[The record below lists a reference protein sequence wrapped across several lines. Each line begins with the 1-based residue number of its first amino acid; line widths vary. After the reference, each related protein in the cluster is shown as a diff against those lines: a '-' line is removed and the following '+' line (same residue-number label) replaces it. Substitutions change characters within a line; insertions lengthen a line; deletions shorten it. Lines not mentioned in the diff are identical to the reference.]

1 MPFIET
7 PGVRPVIV
15 ALSGYQEHGKT
26 TAAQWLVD
34 HHGFVRTSFADPI
47 RRALCAATGVSVSV
61 FVGPSKLEPC
71 APLGGLT
78 PRAAMEKLGDWG
90 RTIDPEFWCKAWDAT
105 KPLAPLL
112 VVDDA
117 RYDLE
122 IEWIFRHSLMYDAAM
137 VMIEVDRPGWSTGTA
152 HSSNRLPAAAEGRG
166 KLHEVTNDD
175 SIAALGAKVEA
186 VLREYL

>member
-47 RRALCAATGVSVSV
+47 RRALCAATGVSESV
-61 FVGPSKLEPC
+61 FVGAAKTVAC
-71 APLGGLT
+71 AALGGLT
-78 PRAAMEKLGDWG
+78 PRAAMEQLGDWG
-90 RTIDPEFWCKAWDAT
+90 RSVSSAFWCEAWAQT
-105 KPLAPLL
+105 RPRAPLL
-112 VVDDA
+112 VIDDA
-117 RYDLE
+117 RYDFE
-122 IEWIFRHSLMYDAAM
+122 VGWAQGVATRDGAAFEF
-137 VMIEVDRPGWSTGTA
+137 IAIHRPDWATGTA
-152 HSSNRLPAAAEGRG
+152 HSSNRLPTWTISR
-166 KLHEVTNDD
+166 HDVVNDG
-175 SIAALGAKVEA
+175 SVSALGAKVEA

>member
-1 MPFIET
+1 M
-7 PGVRPVIV
+7 RPVIV

-47 RRALCAATGVSVSV
+47 RRALCAATGVSESV
-61 FVGPSKLEPC
+61 FVGRSKLEPC
-71 APLGGLT
+71 AALGGLT
-78 PRAAMEKLGDWG
+78 PRAAMEQLGDWG
-90 RTIDPEFWCKAWDAT
+90 RAIDPEFWCKAWAAT
-105 KPLAPLL
+105 VPLAQML

-122 IEWIFRHSLMYDAAM
+122 IDWISGYSLLHDTGM
-137 VMIEVDRPGWSTGTA
+137 VMIAIDRPGWTTGTA
-152 HSSNRLPAAAEGRG
+152 HSSNRLPAAAEGCG